1 VALCYNYIMAKKVF
15 EKSFITL
22 IDGTD
27 VELGPLKIS
36 FLRKFMDVFDLIKFA
51 KDDDQSLTILSECAT
66 VCMRQ
71 YYPIVN
77 TREDLEDLVDV
88 ATIYKILEL
97 CAGIKIDPE
106 KASIDEQAKEEVE
119 KNENSWENLDLAQL
133 ESEVFQ
139 LGIWK
144 NFDELEN
151 SLSMPELVIILETIN
166 SQRYDHYKFLAAMQ
180 GVDLDK
186 NNKQDEW
193 EKMKARVF
201 SGGQSE
207 NPNDILTFQGHK
219 AQQAGFG
226 INMGLDYVDLKKKN
240 A

>member
-1 VALCYNYIMAKKVF
+1 MAKTVF
-15 EKSFITL
+15 ERSSITL

-51 KDDDQSLTILSECAT
+51 KNDDQALTILSECAT
-66 VCMRQ
+66 ICMRQ
-71 YYPIVN
+71 HYPIIN

-88 ATIYKILEL
+88 ATVYKILDL
-97 CAGIKIDPE
+97 CAGIKIDPD
-106 KASIDEQAKEEVE
+106 KASVDEQAKEEME
-119 KNENSWENLDLAQL
+119 KNENSWEKLDLAQL
-133 ESEVFQ
+133 EAEAYQ

-151 SLSMPELVIILETIN
+151 SLSMPELVMILETIN
-166 SQRYDHYKFLAAMQ
+166 DQRYQYYKFLAAMQ

-186 NNKQDEW
+186 GNKQDEW

-226 INMGLDYVDLKKKN
+226 LGMGIDYLDLKKKD

>member
-1 VALCYNYIMAKKVF
+1 MAKTVF
-15 EKSFITL
+15 ERSSITL

-51 KDDDQSLTILSECAT
+51 KNDDQALTILSECAT

-71 YYPIVN
+71 HYPIIN

-88 ATIYKILEL
+88 RTIYKILEL
-97 CAGIKIDPE
+97 CAGIKIDPD
-106 KASIDEQAKEEVE
+106 KASVDEQAKEEVG
-119 KNENSWENLDLAQL
+119 KNENSWEKLDLAKL
-133 ESEVFQ
+133 EAEAFQ

-166 SQRYDHYKFLAAMQ
+166 DQRYEYYKFLAAME

-186 NNKQDEW
+186 GNKQDEW
-193 EKMKARVF
+193 EKMKAKVF
-201 SGGQSE
+201 SGGQST

-226 INMGLDYVDLKKKN
+226 LGMGLDYVDLKKKD

>member
-1 VALCYNYIMAKKVF
+1 MAKTVF
-15 EKSFITL
+15 ERSSITL

-51 KDDDQSLTILSECAT
+51 KNDDQALTILSECAT

-71 YYPIVN
+71 YYPIIN

-88 ATIYKILEL
+88 RTIYKILEL
-97 CAGIKIDPE
+97 CAGIKIDPD
-106 KASIDEQAKEEVE
+106 KTSVDEQAKEEVE
-119 KNENSWENLDLAQL
+119 KNENSWEKLDLAKL
-133 ESEVFQ
+133 EAEAFQ

-166 SQRYDHYKFLAAMQ
+166 DQRYEYYKFLAAME

-186 NNKQDEW
+186 GNKQDEW
-193 EKMKARVF
+193 EKMKAKVF
-201 SGGQSE
+201 SGGQST

-226 INMGLDYVDLKKKN
+226 LGMGLDYVDLKKKD